1 MSKNINK
8 DYELLSAYLDEE
20 ISAEQI
26 QIIESKL
33 AASAELRRKLE
44 ELKELKKLTNSSFK
58 SVPESPY
65 FETVLNQKIE
75 ENKKSRH
82 NFRIF
87 APAYG
92 LGILTIIIILLLK
105 FDPKIMNNAFENRN
119 TNLAGLYGSNLKP
132 LLFAADLSNE
142 DIFNFAF
149 YKQLPLDNSNKQY
162 LQLGTDE
169 SGEEYFEIKKNT
181 SERRK
186 NNLKKFALALGL
198 NNLQKSQVDSIIKS
212 YAEELQG
219 QILVNDKNTLA
230 VSQNLFDYNRA
241 LAAEL
246 LTFAAKANKSKLGKI
261 MPAGLSFVN
270 NKKTMVVLK
279 EIKTNSNNST
289 HQFVFINEDTIF
301 TQPYTVDKEKLKKEI
316 TIFKERNKNN
326 ANVFKNYSVNIKLDS
341 NFAKVSTYKY
351 FSDSLVV
358 SSDSNSFIVK
368 VPKIQVPT
376 INIKVPKI
384 DSLVIELDK
393 ARENFKEF
401 SYSFPKNFP
410 KFKGKFNFNFTDS
423 TKDIESFFKQIEID
437 SIIKN
442 NFKMLDSLNLNY
454 RYNYKING
462 DSLKYLLKNM
472 PKMFKKY
479 RWFDRDEEL
488 KKLKKEMKELKKEL
502 KEMKKKLKYS
512 KKKIKT

>member
-1 MSKNINK
+1 
-8 DYELLSAYLDEE
+8 
-20 ISAEQI
+20 
-26 QIIESKL
+26 
-33 AASAELRRKLE
+33 
-44 ELKELKKLTNSSFK
+44 
-58 SVPESPY
+58 
-65 FETVLNQKIE
+65 
-75 ENKKSRH
+75 
-82 NFRIF
+82 
-87 APAYG
+87 
-92 LGILTIIIILLLK
+92 
-105 FDPKIMNNAFENRN
+105 
-119 TNLAGLYGSNLKP
+119 
-132 LLFAADLSNE
+132 
-142 DIFNFAF
+142 
-149 YKQLPLDNSNKQY
+149 
-162 LQLGTDE
+162 
-169 SGEEYFEIKKNT
+169 
-181 SERRK
+181 
-186 NNLKKFALALGL
+186 
-198 NNLQKSQVDSIIKS
+198 
-212 YAEELQG
+212 
-219 QILVNDKNTLA
+219 
-230 VSQNLFDYNRA
+230 
-241 LAAEL
+241 
-246 LTFAAKANKSKLGKI
+246 
-261 MPAGLSFVN
+261 
-270 NKKTMVVLK
+270 
-279 EIKTNSNNST
+279 
-289 HQFVFINEDTIF
+289 
-301 TQPYTVDKEKLKKEI
+301 
-316 TIFKERNKNN
+316 
-326 ANVFKNYSVNIKLDS
+326 VFKNYSVNIKLDS